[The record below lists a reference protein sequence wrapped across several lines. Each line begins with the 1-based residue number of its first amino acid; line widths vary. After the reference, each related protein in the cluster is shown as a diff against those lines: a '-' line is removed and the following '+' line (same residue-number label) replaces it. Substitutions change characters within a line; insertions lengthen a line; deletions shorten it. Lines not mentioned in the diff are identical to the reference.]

1 MKTRCYYAEN
11 VVYLKVAY
19 QEVSNKGTL
28 QRENLSN
35 LLFAMK
41 STRKWIVVRIDG
53 KIAGVSTDY
62 RVLAKVTKHLAKCS
76 DAPEKMGG
84 SPIIYKEVSAI
95 AVGIDEVWKL
105 REEVQWEDL
114 LLFGT
119 DFQKRVWRK
128 LWELTHAAE
137 CPKAKADPET
147 EANPNESGTE
157 DTGKPEATEGE
168 GAKKATETVTKTKG
182 AVKLC
187 SYSDFA
193 ELCDNRAGVRA
204 VAHAIG
210 LNPVSV
216 LIPCHLVVPKESIDR
231 IREIQRKAESTI
243 FKGEDLCL
251 NSILADSTID
261 FGEYSLGKELKRD
274 LIVMELA

>member
-1 MKTRCYYAEN
+1 MQTDP
-11 VVYLKVAY
+11 
-19 QEVSNKGTL
+19 
-28 QRENLSN
+28 
-35 LLFAMK
+35 
-41 STRKWIVVRIDG
+41 KWIVVRIDG

-62 RVLAKVTKHLAKCS
+62 RVLAKVTKCLATRTEAS
-76 DAPEKMGG
+76 EKSGNE
-84 SPIIYKEVSAI
+84 PYIYKEVSAI
-95 AVGIDEVWKL
+95 AVELDEVLKL
-105 REEVQWEDL
+105 KEEIQWEDL

-128 LWELTHAAE
+128 LWDLTHS
-137 CPKAKADPET
+137 
-147 EANPNESGTE
+147 NSGTHSEKIDGDGNKEE
-157 DTGKPEATEGE
+157 DRKQGRK
-168 GAKKATETVTKTKG
+168 TVR
-182 AVKLC
+182 LC

-193 ELCDNRAGVRA
+193 ELCENRAGVRA

-251 NSILADSTID
+251 NSILADSAID
-261 FGEYSLGKELKRD
+261 FGEYSLGKELKRK
-274 LIVMELA
+274 LIMQELA

>member
-1 MKTRCYYAEN
+1 MQTDP
-11 VVYLKVAY
+11 
-19 QEVSNKGTL
+19 
-28 QRENLSN
+28 
-35 LLFAMK
+35 
-41 STRKWIVVRIDG
+41 KWIVIRIDG

-62 RVLAKVTKHLAKCS
+62 RVLAKVTKCLATRS
-76 DAPEKMGG
+76 EVSEKSGNE
-84 SPIIYKEVSAI
+84 PYIYKEVSAI
-95 AVGIDEVWKL
+95 AAELDEVLKL
-105 REEVQWEDL
+105 KEEIQWEDL

-128 LWELTHAAE
+128 LWDLTH
-137 CPKAKADPET
+137 T
-147 EANPNESGTE
+147 N
-157 DTGKPEATEGE
+157 
-168 GAKKATETVTKTKG
+168 TETSSEQSRKT
-182 AVKLC
+182 VRLC

-193 ELCDNRAGVRA
+193 ELCENRAGVRA

-251 NSILADSTID
+251 NSILADSAID
-261 FGEYSLGKELKRD
+261 FGEYSLGKELKRK
-274 LIVMELA
+274 LIMQELA